1 MSNRTALEI
10 HFILTEHNLVVK
22 KIMTKISEFF
32 GIEIV
37 FNYRGEHNP
46 PHFHARQAGREG
58 VFTISPLGY
67 LHGDLTPRAVALVI
81 EWAAQHIAE
90 LDTCWRLAR
99 EMQPIPKISPL
110 E

>member
-1 MSNRTALEI
+1 MP
-10 HFILTEHNLVVK
+10 
-22 KIMTKISEFF
+22 KISEFF

-67 LHGDLTPRAVALVI
+67 LHGDLSPWAVALVI
-81 EWAAQHIAE
+81 
-90 LDTCWRLAR
+90 
-99 EMQPIPKISPL
+99 
-110 E
+110 

>member
-1 MSNRTALEI
+1 MP
-10 HFILTEHNLVVK
+10 
-22 KIMTKISEFF
+22 KISEFF

-46 PHFHARQAGREG
+46 PHFHARQAGRES

>member
-1 MSNRTALEI
+1 ML
-10 HFILTEHNLVVK
+10 FILTEHNLVVK
-22 KIMTKISEFF
+22 KSYAKNFRVF

-58 VFTISPLGY
+58 VFTIAPLGY

-81 EWAAQHIAE
+81 EWAVQHLAE
-90 LDTCWRLAR
+90 LDTCWKLAR